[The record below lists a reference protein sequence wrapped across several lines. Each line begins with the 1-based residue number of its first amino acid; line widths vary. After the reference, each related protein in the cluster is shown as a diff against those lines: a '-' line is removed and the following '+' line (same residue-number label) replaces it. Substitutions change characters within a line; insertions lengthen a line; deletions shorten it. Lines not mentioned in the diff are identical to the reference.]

1 MAYARHSKCRVLR
14 DVWVRVPPPALV
26 FQPKTGRGRGR
37 IRKVRS
43 LIRAIGRR
51 TDRNPSRVWELVH
64 RQHGAIT
71 RAQLR
76 DLGFTDDAID
86 HRIARG
92 RLRRLHRGVF
102 VVGGRDV
109 DQLGRWSAAVLACG
123 PDALLSHQS
132 AAALWRIRRPRAG
145 PIEVSVPAEARRR
158 PDGGPAA
165 SEFTGAAG
173 SRPLIAGFVSAFR

>member
-1 MAYARHSKCRVLR
+1 MADARHSKCRVLR
-14 DVWVRVPPPALV
+14 DVWVRLPPPALV
-26 FQPKTGRGRGR
+26 FSRNRLGRGR

-51 TDRNPSRVWELVH
+51 TDRNPGRVWELVH

-92 RLRRLHRGVF
+92 RLRQLHRGVF
-102 VVGGRDV
+102 VLGGHRDV
-109 DQLGRWSAAVLACG
+109 DQLARWNAAVLACG
-123 PDALLSHQS
+123 PDALLGRRS

-145 PIEVSVPAEARRR
+145 LIEVSVPAEVR
-158 PDGGPAA
+158 PPPAKK
-165 SEFTGAAG
+165 
-173 SRPLIAGFVSAFR
+173 PLQ